1 MKLKEVSLFLGL
13 CVLSVGVRAVPP
25 APGQS
30 TGAKNTCH
38 VNSSVRAGRAAGGF
52 GAPFFAPSPPTKN
65 YSVLALRVRF
75 SNVFFGGTDHSSA
88 FFQQVQDYFD
98 ENSYGVFRPTFT
110 ISSVFTLS
118 NTLAYYG
125 SNCGQDV
132 SCNVSR
138 LIADAVAAAN
148 PSIDFNNFDQVM
160 IYHAGYGEESTG
172 TGSDIWSMYIEVPF
186 SADGKNFVGATI
198 VPELESGA
206 SALGVI
212 CHEYGHQL
220 GLPDLYDTSVGGGR
234 STVGAWDLMDYP
246 WTGSPDGANPPHL
259 GAWSKRVLGF
269 GSTEVLASSGTVHL
283 EPIELGPGKSIELY
297 RSGAEYFLLEYRL
310 TSSTA
315 TYDNALPQPAG
326 LAVWHVDENV
336 INDLPTFN
344 NNTVNAP
351 SANRFGHRG
360 VDLVEADGSAAF
372 PPGDNDLFLNGGTLS
387 APASNLYSG
396 AVSSLVMTGVEG
408 VGGSFVT
415 AEILFLGAK
424 NQQSVA
430 RAVSYPNPS
439 NGVVRAGAPAGTWST
454 LRLQLSR
461 PVAPTALKATLYT
474 ILGQR
479 VFEISGG
486 EFAFRV
492 DLSRDYEWVYEKDWN
507 GKDETGADVA
517 SGVYYLQFDVDGEKI
532 RKPIVVQR

>member
-25 APGQS
+25 APGQIS
-30 TGAKNTCH
+30 GAKNTCH
-38 VNSSVRAGRAAGGF
+38 VNSSVREGRAFGGF
-52 GAPFFAPSPPTKN
+52 GAPTIFPPAKN
-65 YSVLALRVRF
+65 YSVLVLRVQF
-75 SNVFFGGTDHSSA
+75 SNLSFGGTDNSA
-88 FFQQVQDYFD
+88 TFFQNVQDYYN

-118 NTLAYYG
+118 NTLAHYG
-125 SNCGQDV
+125 NNCGQDV
-132 SCNVSR
+132 SCNVPG
-138 LIADAVAAAN
+138 LITDAVAAAN
-148 PSIDFNNFDQVM
+148 PSVDFNGFDQVM

-172 TGSDIWSMYIEVPF
+172 TGSHIWSMYIDVPF
-186 SADGKNFVGATI
+186 SADGKRIVGATI

-206 SALGVI
+206 NALGVI

-220 GLPDLYDTSVGGGR
+220 GLPDLYDTSVDGGR

-246 WTGSPDGANPPHL
+246 WTGSPVGSNPPHL
-259 GAWSKRVLGF
+259 GAWSKRFLGF
-269 GSTEVLASSGTVHL
+269 GTTEVLVSSGTVTL
-283 EPIELGPGKSIELY
+283 TPMELGPGKSIEIFGA
-297 RSGAEYFLLEYRL
+297 GAEYFLVEYRL
-310 TSSTA
+310 SASTA
-315 TYDNALPQPAG
+315 TYDQDLPQPAG

-336 INDLPTFN
+336 INKFVSDADHPNFINASN
-344 NNTVNAP
+344 NG
-351 SANRFGHRG
+351 FGHRG
-360 VDLVEADGSAAF
+360 VDLVEADGSAGY
-372 PPGDNDLFLNGGTLS
+372 PPGVADLFESGQTLS
-387 APASNLYSG
+387 APASNLFNG
-396 AVSSLVMTGVEG
+396 AVSSLVMTGIEG
-408 VGGSFVT
+408 VAGPVVT
-415 AEILFLGAK
+415 AKILYLGAK

-461 PVAPTALKATLYT
+461 PVAPTALKSTLYS

-479 VFEISGG
+479 VLEMPGT
-486 EFAFRV
+486 EFNFRV